1 MSEKGGG
8 VGKKSETKQKTED
21 MNEGKRS
28 QGGGGGGRGGTGSQ
42 RRLSLGEGVVWK
54 SCRKHLSDFLC
65 L

>member
-21 MNEGKRS
+21 MNEGMRS
-28 QGGGGGGRGGTGSQ
+28 QGGGGRGGTGSQ

-54 SCRKHLSDFLC
+54 SCRQHLSDFLC

>member
-28 QGGGGGGRGGTGSQ
+28 QGGGGGTGSQ

-54 SCRKHLSDFLC
+54 SCRQHLSDFLC